1 MMKIL
6 IVGEDRE
13 SSDFLRDALR
23 SLDVEI
29 QLLSLDILRKNNFG
43 NKDIDLVI
51 LNLADLKPENQ
62 QHLSEILEKIGKTDF
77 PAISFINQNLS
88 KLRSQLLNAGI
99 LQVLDLPYSHR
110 ETRSIIEKILI
121 DPKTAGGTENP
132 DRRELQQ
139 NSNEIFL
146 RQLTKKLSQTQSNL
160 DDAVGLILE
169 YFKQIQNFEHILFF
183 EIINPNEA
191 VLKEYHSSSW
201 LEKNIKIET
210 KNLFLRSDKN
220 EGIYLHENL
229 SSDEDP
235 QLYLKSIF
243 GINSKSLIVC
253 PIFLSRVI
261 KYFIL
266 FMQNAE
272 FTFPE
277 NQKHLINT
285 AKQLIELRFQR
296 EPAIYKLKKDKKSQL
311 SDYSSKFFQSIVDQ
325 LNFGIII
332 FNKDLHIKYINKEG
346 KRLLRL
352 DSSSGNYKKI
362 RDVLGEQNTQAIV
375 TSMNLMSSAFQRPEI
390 EIVTPDGQRVLI
402 GFTLTE
408 FTDPLQ
414 EDGFILS
421 LKDITYTKEL
431 QEEIMRMDRLASL
444 GVMAS
449 GIAHE
454 IRNPLAGIKA
464 IAQTF
469 EDELN
474 KTDPKNEYV
483 QRIIKQV
490 NRLDDLLKSLF
501 SYAKPQ
507 KPNRQFHYLN
517 EIMQDVLSLLKQ
529 KLQNQNIKLIQSYSE
544 ELHPV
549 FVDNSQIQQVL
560 FNLILNSLESIEND
574 GEITV
579 SVSEVDPTKEFFQ
592 RKPFY
597 KKITENRYLLIKI
610 SDNGDGITPENL
622 QQIFNPFFTTKTFG
636 TGLGLSIVY
645 QLVQE
650 NNGVIYY
657 ESEEKKGTDC
667 FLFLPAFEPSKKI
680 EN

>member
-23 SLDVEI
+23 SLDLEI
-29 QLLSLDILRKNNFG
+29 QLLSLNILRKNNFSDI
-43 NKDIDLVI
+43 DIDLLI
-51 LNLADLKPENQ
+51 LNLTELRPENQ
-62 QHLSEILEKIGKTDF
+62 RHLPEILKKIENTDF
-77 PAISFINQNLS
+77 PAISFISQTS
-88 KLRSQLLNAGI
+88 SQLRTELLNAGI

-110 ETRSIIEKILI
+110 ETRSIIEKILMN
-121 DPKTAGGTENP
+121 PKTISGSESQVSGGSSLSSHEVF
-132 DRRELQQ
+132 
-139 NSNEIFL
+139 I
-146 RQLTKKLSQTQSNL
+146 RQLTEKLSQSQTNL
-160 DDAVGLILE
+160 DDSVESVLG
-169 YFKQIQNFEHILFF
+169 YFKQFHNFEHILFF
-183 EIINPNEA
+183 EIINPTEA
-191 VLKEYHSSSW
+191 VLKKYHSSSW

-210 KNLFLRSDKN
+210 NNLFLKSDKK
-220 EGIYLHENL
+220 EGIYIYENL
-229 SSDEDP
+229 NPDDVP

-243 GINSKSLIVC
+243 GINSKSLIIC
-253 PIFLSRVI
+253 PIFLSKVI

-266 FMQNAE
+266 FMQDAE
-272 FTFPE
+272 FTFSTSQI
-277 NQKHLINT
+277 NLINMV
-285 AKQLIELRFQR
+285 KQLIELRFQR
-296 EPAIYKLKKDKKSQL
+296 EPALSKLKKDKKGHL

-332 FNKDLHIKYINKEG
+332 FNKEFHIKYINKEG
-346 KRLLRL
+346 KRLLHL
-352 DSSSGNYKKI
+352 EPLPGNYKKI

-507 KPNRQFHYLN
+507 KPNRQFHYIN

-529 KLQNQNIKLIQSYSE
+529 KLQNQNIKLVQSYGK
-544 ELHPV
+544 ELYPV

-560 FNLILNSLESIEND
+560 FNLILNSIESIEND
-574 GEITV
+574 GEIKV

-597 KKITENRYLLIKI
+597 KKITEYRYLLIKV

-680 EN
+680 DT

>member
-1 MMKIL
+1 MTKIL

-13 SSDFLRDALR
+13 SSDFLRDSLR
-23 SLDVEI
+23 SLDLEI
-29 QLLSLDILRKNNFG
+29 QLLSLETFRKNDFDEINV
-43 NKDIDLVI
+43 DLLI
-51 LNLADLKPENQ
+51 LNLTSPDLGIQKNLSDILKKIEN
-62 QHLSEILEKIGKTDF
+62 TDI
-77 PAISFINQNLS
+77 PAISFINHSLS
-88 KLRSQLLNAGI
+88 SLRPRLLNAGI
-99 LQVLDLPYSHR
+99 LQVLELPYSHQ
-110 ETRSIIEKILI
+110 ETRSIVEKILNTSQS
-121 DPKTAGGTENP
+121 KTESDSFQADGSPFMRDEEFIRKFTEY
-132 DRRELQQ
+132 
-139 NSNEIFL
+139 
-146 RQLTKKLSQTQSNL
+146 LSLSQSNL
-160 DDAVGLILE
+160 DDAIQSVLE
-169 YFKQIQNFEHILFF
+169 HFKKFQNLEHILFF
-183 EIINPNEA
+183 EVINPAEA
-191 VLKEYHSSSW
+191 VLQKYYSSSW
-201 LEKNIKIET
+201 LEKNIKVNIHS
-210 KNLFLRSDKN
+210 LFPKSDKDKN
-220 EGIYLHENL
+220 EDIYLFENL
-229 SSDEDP
+229 SPDDSHS
-235 QLYLKSIF
+235 LYLKSIF
-243 GINSKSLIVC
+243 GIHSKSLMVC
-253 PIFLSRVI
+253 PIYLSRAT
-261 KYFIL
+261 KFFIL
-266 FMQNAE
+266 FIQNQE
-272 FTFPE
+272 FHFAKG
-277 NQKHLINT
+277 QKQLMNT
-285 AKQLIELRFQR
+285 IRQLIELRFQR
-296 EPAIYKLKKDKKSQL
+296 EPALLKLKKDKKSHL
-311 SDYSSKFFQSIVDQ
+311 SDYSSKFFQSIIDQ

-332 FNKDLHIKYINKEG
+332 FNKELHIKYINKEG
-346 KRLLRL
+346 KRLLHL
-352 DSSSGNYKKI
+352 DSVPGNYKKI
-362 RDVLGEQNTQAIV
+362 RDVLGEQNTQAII

-507 KPNRQFHYLN
+507 KPNRQFHYIN

-529 KLQNQNIKLIQSYSE
+529 KLQNQNIKLRQSYE
-544 ELHPV
+544 KDLHPI

-560 FNLILNSLESIEND
+560 FNLILNSIEAIEND
-574 GEITV
+574 GEIEV
-579 SVSEVDPTKEFFQ
+579 SISEVDPTREFLQ

-597 KKITENRYLLIKI
+597 KKITENRHLLIKI

-657 ESEEKKGTDC
+657 ESEIKKGTDC
-667 FLFLPAFEPSKKI
+667 FLFLPAFEPLK
-680 EN
+680 N